1 MKDEDKPRELL
12 ISEITE
18 LRQQLGESKSSLEE
32 LKKSEVKYRMLAEAT
47 PAYIHVTQGNK
58 FVYINPGAVTFAGYA
73 REELMALDFWDYIH
87 PEFKELVK
95 ENHFLRQRGDKGP
108 ERYEFKVVAKN
119 GQEHWVELNAR
130 AVDWEGEPAVAALAY
145 DITGHKKTEE
155 ELHRAHSILEMRVQE
170 RTAELARANE
180 ALRAEIA
187 ERRQT
192 EDQLRAAHQ
201 QLSEIIEFLP
211 DATLVIDKGRRV
223 IAWNKAI
230 EEMTGVRKEEIIG
243 KGNYAYAVPFYGE
256 PRSILIDL
264 VFMEDRETAQ
274 KYLYTEKVG
283 DAIYAETSIPSLY
296 KGRDAYLWGK
306 ASPLYSSE
314 GVVIGAIES
323 IRDITMHKRAEQE
336 VREQLNFL
344 QVLIDAIP
352 TPIYYKD
359 PNEIYQGCN
368 KAYEIMLDQPKE
380 NIVGKTA
387 YDIWPKE
394 LADIYHRMDIE
405 LLSHSGVQVF
415 DSKVRFADGL
425 IHDVNFHKAT
435 YKNLTGHL
443 AGLVGVF
450 IDITVHKQIAKMLR
464 QTASELQAVFQALP
478 DLYFRL
484 SADGT
489 FLDVQAGRLSD
500 LYLPIEELLGKRIQ
514 DTSRRLAQQFQQAID
529 QTLRTR
535 SLVMIEYAL
544 TIGGEKKLFEAR
556 FLPLLEDQVVVVV
569 RNITERIQMEG
580 RLRKSEQEYRTIFE
594 TTSTA
599 MLIVEDDTTI
609 SLANQEF
616 ARLSGYSI
624 EEVEG
629 KKSWSVFAGYDY
641 LDMMMEYHR
650 IRRSGSLDVPR
661 QYEAEFIDRRGNI
674 ISVLITAAMI
684 PATKKSVLSFL
695 DITKRKHAEA
705 ALRESEE
712 QLRRIADNM
721 LDMVCQTDA
730 RGIVQYASP
739 SNESVVGYNPKDL
752 IGKPVFNFVHPADLN
767 KAITALQTFQAAIN
781 ASSGGKIEFRFKH
794 ADGRYLWVEIVG
806 KPLFDD
812 MGTVVGAIFGGRD
825 ITERKMAEQ
834 ETREQLHFLQV
845 LIDAIPAPIFYKD
858 LEGIYQGCNNAFASM
873 LGMSKE
879 DIIGKSAFGALPEEE
894 GNKHRKMDLDLFNNP
909 GVQVY
914 DYKIRSAD
922 GLDHDVIFHKATY
935 NDLSGRLA
943 GLVGAVIDVTR
954 LKQVEEKLRQRA
966 AELQAVFQALPDLYF
981 RLSVDG
987 TFLELLAGP
996 PDDLYLPVEEFLGKR
1011 IQDVFKYLG
1020 PQFQQINE
1028 QVLQK
1033 RSLFIMEYPLT
1044 LKGETKFFE
1053 ARLFPLLED
1062 QVILVVR
1069 NITERKRD
1077 DEELKKYREHLE
1089 VLVEQ
1094 RTAELK
1100 EINKELESFS
1110 YSVSHDLRSP
1120 LRIIDGYSRVLEED
1134 YLEILG
1140 NEGMKNIQIIRSQ
1153 CQRMGELINDILDL
1167 SRLSRKEM
1175 QLEEVNLSQLA
1186 ESIAAELQRSEP
1198 ERQVNFIIT
1207 PNLEVRGDK
1216 QLFQSVLEN
1225 LMNNAWKFTS
1235 KHPQAKIELGVK
1247 KIGGNKAYFVRDDG
1261 AGFDMKYV
1269 QKLFGAFQRLH
1280 TIDEFPGTGVGLAIV
1295 QRIVHRHGGQVWAEG
1310 AEEKGATFY
1319 FTLDRQISGGDNHGR
1334 KSDTSG

>member
-1 MKDEDKPRELL
+1 MEDEDKPREQL

-18 LRQQLGESKSSLEE
+18 LRQQLGETKSSLEE
-32 LKKSEVKYRMLAEAT
+32 LKKSEAKYRMLAEAT
-47 PAYIHVTQGNK
+47 PAFIHVTQGNK
-58 FVYINPGAVTFAGYA
+58 FVYINPGSVTFAGYT
-73 REELMALDFWDYIH
+73 REELMTMDFWDPIH

-95 ENHFLRQRGDKGP
+95 ENHFLRQRGDKCP

-130 AVDWEGEPAVAALAY
+130 AVDWEGEPAVVALAY

-155 ELHRAHSILEMRVQE
+155 ELHRTHSILERRVQE
-170 RTAELARANE
+170 RTAALARANE

-211 DATLVIDKGRRV
+211 DATFVIDKGRRV

-243 KGNYAYAVPFYGE
+243 KGNYAYALPFYGE
-256 PRSILIDL
+256 PRPVLIDL

-274 KYLYTEKVG
+274 KYTYTEKAG
-283 DAIYAETSIPSLY
+283 DTLYAETFIPSLY
-296 KGRDAYLWGK
+296 EGRGAYLWGK

-314 GVVIGAIES
+314 GIVIGAIES
-323 IRDITMHKRAEQE
+323 IRDITERKRVEQE

-344 QVLIDAIP
+344 QVLIDTIP

-359 PNEIYQGCN
+359 PNEIYLGCN
-368 KAYEIMLDQPKE
+368 EAYEIMLDQPKE

-394 LADIYHRMDIE
+394 LADIYHRMDNE

-435 YKNLTGHL
+435 YKNLTGYL

-450 IDITVHKQIAKMLR
+450 IDITERKQIEEILR

-489 FLDVQAGRLSD
+489 FLDVQAGSLSD

-535 SLVMIEYAL
+535 SLVMIEYAF
-544 TIGGEKKLFEAR
+544 TIGGEKRLFEAR

-569 RNITERIQMEG
+569 RNITERMQMEE

-599 MLIVEDDTTI
+599 IVIVEEDTTI

-629 KKSWSVFAGYDY
+629 KKSWSEFAGYDY
-641 LDMMMEYHR
+641 LEMMKEYHR
-650 IRRSGSLDVPR
+650 IRRSGSHDVPR
-661 QYEAEFIDRRGNI
+661 QYEAEFIDRYGNNK
-674 ISVLITAAMI
+674 SVLITAAMI

-695 DITKRKHAEA
+695 DITERKHAEA

-712 QLRRIADNM
+712 QFRWIADNM

-730 RGIVQYASP
+730 RGIIQYASP
-739 SNESVVGYNPKDL
+739 SNESVVGYKPEDL
-752 IGKPVFNFVHPADLN
+752 LGKPVFNFMHPDDLK
-767 KAITALQTFQAAIN
+767 KAITAFQRFQTAIN
-781 ASSGGKIEFRFKH
+781 ASLGGKFEFRFKH
-794 ADGRYLWVEIVG
+794 ADGHYLWVEIVG
-806 KPLFDD
+806 KPFFDD
-812 MGTVVGAIFGGRD
+812 MGMVAGAIFGGRD
-825 ITERKMAEQ
+825 ITERKQAEQ

-845 LIDAIPAPIFYKD
+845 LIDAIPIPIFYKD
-858 LEGIYQGCNNAFASM
+858 PEGIYQGCNNAFASM

-879 DIIGKSAFGALPEEE
+879 DIIGKSVFGASPDERA
-894 GNKHRKMDLDLFNNP
+894 NKYREMDLALFKKP

-914 DYKIRSAD
+914 DYKVRFAD

-935 NDLSGRLA
+935 NDLSRRLA
-943 GLVGAVIDVTR
+943 GLVGVVIDVTR
-954 LKQVEEKLRQRA
+954 LKQIEEILRQTA
-966 AELQAVFQALPDLYF
+966 SELQAVFQALPDLYF
-981 RLSVDG
+981 RLSADG
-987 TFLELLAGP
+987 TFLDVQAGSLS
-996 PDDLYLPVEEFLGKR
+996 DLYLPIEELLGKR
-1011 IQDVFKYLG
+1011 IQDTSRRLAQ
-1020 PQFQQINE
+1020 QFQQAID
-1028 QVLQK
+1028 QTLRT
-1033 RSLFIMEYPLT
+1033 RSLVMIEYAFT
-1044 LKGETKFFE
+1044 IGGENKLFE
-1053 ARLFPLLED
+1053 ARFLPLLED
-1062 QVILVVR
+1062 QVVVVVR
-1069 NITERKRD
+1069 NITERKQAE
-1077 DEELKKYREHLE
+1077 EELKKYWERLE
-1089 VLVEQ
+1089 DLVEQ

-1100 EINKELESFS
+1100 EINGELEAFS
-1110 YSVSHDLRSP
+1110 YSVSHDLRAP
-1120 LRIIDGYSRVLEED
+1120 LRIIDGYSQVLEED
-1134 YLEILG
+1134 CLANLG
-1140 NEGMKNIQIIRSQ
+1140 NEGMRNIQIIRSQ
-1153 CQRMGELINDILDL
+1153 CQRMGELINNLLDL

-1175 QLEEVNLSQLA
+1175 LLQEVNLSQLA
-1186 ESIAAELQRSEP
+1186 ESIAAELQRREP

-1216 QLFQSVLEN
+1216 HLIQSVLEN

-1235 KHPQAKIELGVK
+1235 KQPQAKIEFGVK
-1247 KIGGNKAYFVRDDG
+1247 KKGGKKAYFVRDDG
-1261 AGFDMKYV
+1261 AGFDMKYA

-1310 AEEKGATFY
+1310 VVEKGATFY
-1319 FTLDRQISGGDNHGR
+1319 FTLNRQISGRG
-1334 KSDTSG
+1334 